1 MFGVEVKSVTEGDS
15 VTLQVRLTQ
24 IQENEEIEWKFEDIL
39 IADINR
45 KDNNITYYINAADG
59 RFRDRLKLDTQSG
72 SLTIMN
78 TTTKHTG
85 HYKVTRDHW
94 TSVNNKF
101 SLTVSG
107 VIRSGELT
115 RTTIESNEE
124 QFQKAGH
131 QQSNDILLLSAAAA
145 VVVGCLLI
153 AAAIWVFCK
162 KIRTSHQEVETH
174 AEEITYAEP
183 TFYRTKAQKS
193 SVQVEPDVVYAGVTE
208 VAWQQRHTYLESQ
221 EVADTEVVIFTTMVV
236 LGVFGVKVKS
246 VSVTEGDSVTLPV
259 KLTQI
264 QENEEIEWKFED
276 ILIADINRKD
286 NNITYYNNAADGRFR
301 DRLKLDTQSGSL
313 TIMNTTTKHTGHYKV
328 TRDYWTSVNNT
339 FSLTVYAHL
348 AAPVI
353 NRDCSSSVQY
363 CSVLCSVVNV
373 STVSLSW
380 YKGNSLLSSIS
391 VSNLSISLS
400 LPLEVEYQDKNTY
413 SCVVYNPISNQT
425 TDLNISTLCQP
436 CPEHTHRFGVIE
448 AVIRLVLSALVGV
461 AAVAVLIYDI
471 RSRHFHLR
479 RRVQTLAS
487 NTD

>member
-1 MFGVEVKSVTEGDS
+1 MQKKVFDVFIFF
-15 VTLQVRLTQ
+15 LCF
-24 IQENEEIEWKFEDIL
+24 W
-39 IADINR
+39 
-45 KDNNITYYINAADG
+45 
-59 RFRDRLKLDTQSG
+59 
-72 SLTIMN
+72 SL
-78 TTTKHTG
+78 
-85 HYKVTRDHW
+85 
-94 TSVNNKF
+94 
-101 SLTVSG
+101 
-107 VIRSGELT
+107 
-115 RTTIESNEE
+115 
-124 QFQKAGH
+124 A
-131 QQSNDILLLSAAAA
+131 
-145 VVVGCLLI
+145 
-153 AAAIWVFCK
+153 
-162 KIRTSHQEVETH
+162 
-174 AEEITYAEP
+174 
-183 TFYRTKAQKS
+183 
-193 SVQVEPDVVYAGVTE
+193 
-208 VAWQQRHTYLESQ
+208 
-221 EVADTEVVIFTTMVV
+221 
-236 LGVFGVKVKS
+236 GVFGVEVKS

-313 TIMNTTTKHTGHYKV
+313 TIMNTTTKHTGLYKV
-328 TRDYWTSVNNT
+328 TRDHWTSVNNT
-339 FSLTVYAHL
+339 FSLTIYAHL

-373 STVSLSW
+373 SAVSLSW

-391 VSNLSISLS
+391 VFNLSISLS

-461 AAVAVLIYDI
+461 AAVALLIYDI

-479 RRVQTLAS
+479 RRVQTSAS